1 MPPIKGYMQC
11 PRCGSKFLMIK
22 MDDGFERLMILL
34 TGLRQYRCQDCDQ
47 PFRGPDRRKASR
59 PAAKQAVPH
68 RQAA

>member
-1 MPPIKGYMQC
+1 
-11 PRCGSKFLMIK
+11 MIK